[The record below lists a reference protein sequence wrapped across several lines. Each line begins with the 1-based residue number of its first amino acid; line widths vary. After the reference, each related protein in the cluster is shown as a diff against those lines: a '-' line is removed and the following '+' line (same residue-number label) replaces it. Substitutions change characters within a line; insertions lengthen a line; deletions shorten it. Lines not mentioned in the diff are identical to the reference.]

1 MVCFVKLS
9 NCLLMNH
16 INIAETYRT
25 RQNNAKPCRTL
36 VRLEEP
42 EKTNRRIEKC
52 TNRWLL
58 PLTQCFAVSFPKMD
72 SHLEHCWLMIRLQII
87 IFLISFEEESSVN
100 LKHKHSTAV
109 IKILFQRKLQNQF
122 GFYICSKFSVFKSRI
137 WALDSNPDREVFTPQ

>member
-1 MVCFVKLS
+1 
-9 NCLLMNH
+9 MNH

-25 RQNNAKPCRTL
+25 QQNNAKPCRTL

-42 EKTNRRIEKC
+42 EKNEQEDWELYKQMIIATHPVLRG
-52 TNRWLL
+52 LL
-58 PLTQCFAVSFPKMD
+58 SKDGFPSEALLID
-72 SHLEHCWLMIRLQII
+72 DTSSNNNV
-87 IFLISFEEESSVN
+87 LISFEEESSVN

-137 WALDSNPDREVFTPQ
+137 WALDSNPDREVFTSQ